1 MEFGFHFFFGSEDDA
16 FGAGEPQDG
25 VAAVDGFEGV
35 FDLEEAAIWGEDG
48 NGPVIGSR
56 GRKYRQY
63 ITSRF
68 ESGFACL
75 LVEMQLKTFS
85 GKLWSFFFGV
95 IISLIIDVLTI
106 GFGWAYTVAEQ
117 WLANG
122 CITLWI
128 YWTAKITAIKVGWIK
143 LPQSTVPT
151 SGA

>member
-1 MEFGFHFFFGSEDDA
+1 
-16 FGAGEPQDG
+16 
-25 VAAVDGFEGV
+25 
-35 FDLEEAAIWGEDG
+35 
-48 NGPVIGSR
+48 
-56 GRKYRQY
+56 
-63 ITSRF
+63 
-68 ESGFACL
+68 
-75 LVEMQLKTFS
+75 MQLKTFS